1 MYNLQFN
8 YWCTNYI
15 ICTMHNGIIDKL
27 RDTMLLLRTT
37 LFASKKECTY
47 IMQKKEV
54 DKMAMTDAQKRAD
67 QKYRLTHNVITK
79 TIAYKKADI
88 AEGQRLVA
96 YLDST
101 GQTAN
106 AYIKALVKRDLDAKG
121 IAYPDNTEGV

>member
-1 MYNLQFN
+1 MYYPF
-8 YWCTNYI
+8 CIKKRMYI
-15 ICTMHNGIIDKL
+15 YN
-27 RDTMLLLRTT
+27 
-37 LFASKKECTY
+37 A
-47 IMQKKEV
+47 KKEV

-121 IAYPDNTEGV
+121 IAYPDNTDNI

>member
-1 MYNLQFN
+1 
-8 YWCTNYI
+8 
-15 ICTMHNGIIDKL
+15 
-27 RDTMLLLRTT
+27 
-37 LFASKKECTY
+37 
-47 IMQKKEV
+47 
-54 DKMAMTDAQKRAD
+54 MAMTDAQKRAD

>member
-1 MYNLQFN
+1 
-8 YWCTNYI
+8 
-15 ICTMHNGIIDKL
+15 
-27 RDTMLLLRTT
+27 
-37 LFASKKECTY
+37 
-47 IMQKKEV
+47 
-54 DKMAMTDAQKRAD
+54 MAMTDAQKRAD
-67 QKYRLTHNVITK
+67 EKYRLAHNVITK

-121 IAYPDNTEGV
+121 VSYPGNTDNI